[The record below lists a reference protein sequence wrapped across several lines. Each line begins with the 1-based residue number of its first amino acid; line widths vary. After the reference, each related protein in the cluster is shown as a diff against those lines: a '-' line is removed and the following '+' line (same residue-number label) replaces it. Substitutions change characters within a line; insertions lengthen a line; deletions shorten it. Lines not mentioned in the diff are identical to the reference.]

1 MARKP
6 TILDVAQVAGVS
18 KSTVSRVLQ
27 GESEPVADETRRQV
41 EAAMRDLGYSPNAV
55 ASSLRTQQTFMVMLL
70 LPSIDNP
77 FWPAVAHGLQDGLST
92 AGYAMV
98 LAISNY
104 QVEQERAYLQM
115 ARRNRFD
122 ALAINPAQIPPHE
135 VAALGVPTVVLGLR
149 NSYAAFDMVGS
160 DSYAGTREALAHL
173 WQLGHRRIGFM
184 WGSEATSRAR
194 LRAFTD
200 FHAEHGLAVDE
211 SLVVGTAY
219 SDEGG
224 RSATRT
230 LLALPSPPTA
240 LFAAN
245 DMLALAAIQAA
256 SELRVRVPEELSIV
270 GMDDIGSARTSTPS
284 LTTIAKDKE
293 AIGRQAARLLL
304 DRLAGNLS
312 APHSVV
318 IPCRLIA
325 RHSAAAPAY
334 AEAEPQA
341 DHKVRS

>member
-1 MARKP
+1 MTRKP

-27 GESEPVADETRRQV
+27 GDSEPVADATRRQV
-41 EAAMRDLGYSPNAV
+41 EAAMRALGYSPNAV

-77 FWPAVAHGLQDGLST
+77 FWPAVAHGLQDVLSA

-104 QVEQERAYLQM
+104 QVEQERDYLQM

-122 ALAINPAQIPPHE
+122 ALALNPAQIPPHE

-149 NSYAAFDMVGS
+149 SSYAAFDMVGS
-160 DSYAGTREALAHL
+160 DSYAGTCEALEHL
-173 WQLGHRRIGFM
+173 HALGHRRIGFI

-211 SLVVGTAY
+211 RLVVGTAY

-224 RSATRT
+224 RSAAQT
-230 LLALPSPPTA
+230 LLGLPTPPTA
-240 LFAAN
+240 IFAAN

-256 SELRVRVPEELSIV
+256 TELDVRVPEELSIV

-284 LTTIAKDKE
+284 LTTVAKDKD
-293 AIGRQAARLLL
+293 AIGRQAARVLLE
-304 DRLAGNLS
+304 RLGGDAA
-312 APHSVV
+312 APPRSVV
-318 IPCRLIA
+318 IPCRLVA
-325 RHSAAAPAY
+325 RHSAAPVF
-334 AEAEPQA
+334 PQPE
-341 DHKVRS
+341 HKARLR